1 MNLGKGEYISDRT
14 IALPV
19 LPKKGVHKG
28 KWERRGG

>member
-1 MNLGKGEYISDRT
+1 MNQRKGEYISDRT

-19 LPKKGVHKG
+19 LHKKGVRER

>member
-1 MNLGKGEYISDRT
+1 MNPGKGEYISDRT
-14 IALPV
+14 IALSV